1 VATLSGDFSGVTD
14 LDRALSVV
22 SGPRCVA
29 EAVARRLASEE
40 IPDFPGYGFNLDDA
54 IGSALPEYAI
64 RQGVKAQVFAEEEVL
79 DAQIV
84 VTKTTSE
91 AGDSLAADIK
101 IDTIEGPASLTVAAS
116 ELDGVTAI
124 IPR

>member
-1 VATLSGDFSGVTD
+1 MATLSGDFSGVTD

-29 EAVARRLASEE
+29 EAVARRLASDELV
-40 IPDFPGYGFNLDDA
+40 DFPGYGFNLDDA

-64 RQGVKAQVFAEEEVL
+64 RQGVRAQTFAEEEVL
-79 DAQIV
+79 DAQIE
-84 VTKTTSE
+84 VTKTTAE
-91 AGDSLAADIK
+91 AGDSLSVEV
-101 IDTIEGPASLTVAAS
+101 TIQTVEGPASLTVAAS

>member
-22 SGPRCVA
+22 SGPL
-29 EAVARRLASEE
+29 E
-40 IPDFPGYGFNLDDA
+40 DFPGYGFDLDSA

-64 RQGVKAQVFAEEEVL
+64 RQRVKAQVFAEEEVL
-79 DAQIV
+79 DARIV

-91 AGDSLAADIK
+91 GGDALDVAV
-101 IDTIEGPASLTVAAS
+101 TIVTVEGPASLTVQAS
-116 ELDGVTAI
+116 ELEGVTAI

>member
-29 EAVARRLASEE
+29 EAVARRLGSDELE
-40 IPDFPGYGFNLDDA
+40 DFPGYGFNLDEA

-64 RQGVKAQVFAEEEVL
+64 RQRVKGQVFAEEEVL
-79 DAQIV
+79 DARIV
-84 VTKTTSE
+84 VTKTTME
-91 AGDSLAADIK
+91 AGDSLDVEV
-101 IDTIEGPASLTVAAS
+101 TIQTVEGPASLTVTAGAV
-116 ELDGVTAI
+116 GVTAI